1 MSSRRVSFFGLYAG
15 LALGI
20 AFVARLYV
28 HEILSNMS
36 VYLDEVVDL
45 AFTVMGIM
53 EWLFVLSGVL
63 FVLFFSS
70 VIRHA
75 FEIKSNPDKNYY
87 GIAIKAIGWTLLV
100 VATIVFLLEIKDG
113 VNHTYLTQVIGSVFI
128 LGFGEIINLLHKIKM
143 K

>member
-1 MSSRRVSFFGLYAG
+1 MSSRRLSSFGLFAG

-28 HEILSNMS
+28 FEILTNMS
-36 VYLDEVVDL
+36 IYLDEVVEL
-45 AFTVMGIM
+45 AFTVMDVM
-53 EWLFVLSGVL
+53 DWLFVLSGVL

-70 VIRHA
+70 LVRHA

-87 GIAIKAIGWTLLV
+87 GITIKAIGWTLLA
-100 VATIVFLLEIKDG
+100 VATIVFLSEIKDG